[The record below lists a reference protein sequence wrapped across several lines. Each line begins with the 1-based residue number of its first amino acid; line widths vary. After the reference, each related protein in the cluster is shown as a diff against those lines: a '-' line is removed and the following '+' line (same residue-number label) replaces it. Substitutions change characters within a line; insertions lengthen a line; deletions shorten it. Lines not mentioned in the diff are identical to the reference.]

1 MRVSLMLKEW
11 NELPEEMRN
20 DSVKRYYNFLRKK
33 RGSLFFKRLF
43 DIFMACFVLLI
54 LSPIIIL
61 ISFAIKLDSKGP
73 VMFRQVRVTQY
84 GREFKIFKFR
94 TMVNNAEKVGAQVTT
109 KDDNRIT
116 RVGNLLRKLRI
127 DEIPQLFNIILGDMS
142 FVGTRPEV
150 VKYVNEYTDDM
161 MATLLLPAGIT
172 SEASILYKDEAE
184 LLSGVE
190 NIDKTYINEVL
201 PEKMKYNLK
210 SLETFS
216 FLNDIRTMIKTIFAV
231 IKK

>member
-20 DSVKRYYNFLRKK
+20 NSVKRYHDFLREK
-33 RGSLFFKRLF
+33 RVSLFFKRLF
-43 DIFMACFVLLI
+43 DVLMAVFVLLI

-61 ISFAIKLDSKGP
+61 ISVAIKFDSKGP

-109 KDDNRIT
+109 KGDNRIT

-150 VKYVNEYTDDM
+150 VKYVNEYTEDM

-184 LLSGVE
+184 LLNGVE
-190 NIDKTYINEVL
+190 NIDQTYINEVL
-201 PEKMKYNLK
+201 PEKMKYNLE
-210 SLETFS
+210 SLATFS
-216 FLNDIRTMIKTIFAV
+216 FFNDIRTMVKTIFAV

>member
-20 DSVKRYYNFLRKK
+20 NSVKRYYKFLRKK
-33 RGSLFFKRLF
+33 RVSLFFKRLF
-43 DIFMACFVLLI
+43 DVFMAFFVLLI

-61 ISFAIKLDSKGP
+61 ISVAIKFDSKGP

-109 KDDNRIT
+109 KGDNRIT

-184 LLSGVE
+184 LLDGVE
-190 NIDKTYINEVL
+190 NVDKTYTNEVL
-201 PEKMKYNLK
+201 PEKMKYNLEG
-210 SLETFS
+210 LETFS
-216 FLNDIRTMIKTIFAV
+216 FFNDIRTMVKTIFAV

>member
-1 MRVSLMLKEW
+1 MSLILILKKW
-11 NELPEEMRN
+11 SELPEEMRN
-20 DSVKRYYNFLRKK
+20 NNVKRYYDFLRKK
-33 RGSLFFKRLF
+33 KVSLFFKRLF
-43 DIFMACFVLLI
+43 DVFVAFFVLLI

-61 ISFAIKLDSKGP
+61 ISVAIKLDSKGP
-73 VMFRQVRVTQY
+73 VMFRQIRVTQY

-127 DEIPQLFNIILGDMS
+127 DEIPQLFNIIIGDMS

-150 VKYVNEYTDDM
+150 VKYVNEYTEDM

-184 LLSGVE
+184 LLNGVE
-190 NIDKTYINEVL
+190 NIDQTYINEVL
-201 PEKMKYNLK
+201 PGKMKYNLE
-210 SLETFS
+210 SLETFN